1 MAEHLRRSS
10 SPRKL
15 KEGMNVR
22 DAFIKEGFSRYYLL
36 ALTNEIFEK
45 ITGYELEEGEYH
57 IGDEIDVAVVD
68 TEEVPIDGVIVGFAV
83 AKTAYAE
90 ELADMNLKFLNIV
103 ETKDGIQFG
112 EIVGMKS
119 DFYPVSIQEIR
130 DIVE

>member
-10 SPRKL
+10 FPRRL
-15 KEGMNVR
+15 REGRNVR
-22 DAFIKEGFSRYYLL
+22 DAFIREGFSRYYLL

-45 ITGYELEEGEYH
+45 ITGYELEEGEYR
-57 IGDEIDVAVVD
+57 IGDEIDVAVD
-68 TEEVPIDGVIVGFAV
+68 TEEVTIDGLIVGFAV

-103 ETKDGIQFG
+103 ETRDGIQFG
-112 EIVGMKS
+112 EIIGMSS
-119 DFYPVSIQEIR
+119 DFYPISIQEIR

>member
-10 SPRKL
+10 SSRRL
-15 KEGMNVR
+15 KEGRNVR
-22 DAFIKEGFSRYYLL
+22 DAFVKEGFSRYYLL

-45 ITGYELEEGEYH
+45 ITGYELEEGEYR
-57 IGDEIDVAVVD
+57 IGDEIDITIG
-68 TEEVPIDGVIVGFAV
+68 TEEIPIDGIIVGFAV
-83 AKTAYAE
+83 AKTAYAA
-90 ELADMNLKFLNIV
+90 ELADMNLNFLNIV
-103 ETKDGIQFG
+103 ETAEGIQFG

>member
-10 SPRKL
+10 SPRRL
-15 KEGMNVR
+15 KEGKNVR
-22 DAFIKEGFSRYYLL
+22 DAFVKEGFSRYYLL

-45 ITGYELEEGEYH
+45 ITGYELEEGEYR
-57 IGDEIDVAVVD
+57 IGDEIDITIG
-68 TEEVPIDGVIVGFAV
+68 TEEIPIDGVIVGFAV
-83 AKTAYAE
+83 AKTAYAA
-90 ELADMNLKFLNIV
+90 ELADMNLNFLNIV
-103 ETKDGIQFG
+103 ETAEGIQFG

>member
-10 SPRKL
+10 SPRRL

-45 ITGYELEEGEYH
+45 ITGYELEEGEYR
-57 IGDEIDVAVVD
+57 IGDEIDVAVD
-68 TEEVPIDGVIVGFAV
+68 TEEVTIDGVIVGFAV

-103 ETKDGIQFG
+103 ETRDGIQFG
-112 EIVGMKS
+112 EIIGMSS

>member
-1 MAEHLRRSS
+1 MAEHLGRSS

-45 ITGYELEEGEYH
+45 ITGYELEEGEYR
-57 IGDEIDVAVVD
+57 IGDEINI
-68 TEEVPIDGVIVGFAV
+68 TIGPEEILIDGVIVGFAI
-83 AKTAYAE
+83 AKTAYAA
-90 ELADMNLKFLNIV
+90 ELADMNLNFLNIV
-103 ETKDGIQFG
+103 ETAEGIQFG

>member
-10 SPRKL
+10 SSRRL
-15 KEGMNVR
+15 KEGRNVR

-36 ALTNEIFEK
+36 ALTNEIFER
-45 ITGYELEEGEYH
+45 ITGYELEEGEYC
-57 IGDEIDVAVVD
+57 IGDEIDVAVD
-68 TEEVPIDGVIVGFAV
+68 TEEVTIDGLIVEFAV

-103 ETKDGIQFG
+103 ETRDGIQFG
-112 EIVGMKS
+112 EIIGMSS

>member
-1 MAEHLRRSS
+1 MTKHLRRSD
-10 SPRKL
+10 SPRRL
-15 KEGMNVR
+15 KEGRNVR
-22 DAFIKEGFSRYYLL
+22 DAFVKEGFSRYYLL

-45 ITGYELEEGEYH
+45 ITGYELEEGEYR
-57 IGDEIDVAVVD
+57 IGDEIDVAVD
-68 TEEVPIDGVIVGFAV
+68 TEEVTIDGVIVGFAV

-103 ETKDGIQFG
+103 ETRDGIQFG
-112 EIVGMKS
+112 EIIGVSS

>member
-10 SPRKL
+10 SPRRL

-57 IGDEIDVAVVD
+57 IGDEIDV
-68 TEEVPIDGVIVGFAV
+68 TTGPEEVSIDGFIVGFAV
-83 AKTAYAE
+83 AKTAYAA
-90 ELADMNLKFLNIV
+90 ELADMNLNFLNIV
-103 ETKDGIQFG
+103 ETAEGIQFG

>member
-45 ITGYELEEGEYH
+45 ITGYELEEGEYR
-57 IGDEIDVAVVD
+57 IGDEIDI
-68 TEEVPIDGVIVGFAV
+68 TIGPEEIPIDGVIVGFAV
-83 AKTAYAE
+83 AKTAYAA
-90 ELADMNLKFLNIV
+90 ELADMNLNFLNIV
-103 ETKDGIQFG
+103 ETAEGIQFG
-112 EIVGMKS
+112 EIIGMKS

>member
-10 SPRKL
+10 SSRRL
-15 KEGMNVR
+15 KEGRNVR
-22 DAFIKEGFSRYYLL
+22 DAFVKEGFSRYYLL

-45 ITGYELEEGEYH
+45 ITGYELEEGEYR
-57 IGDEIDVAVVD
+57 IGDEIDVAVD
-68 TEEVPIDGVIVGFAV
+68 TEEVTIDGVIVGFAV

-90 ELADMNLKFLNIV
+90 ELADMNLNFLNIV
-103 ETKDGIQFG
+103 ETRDGIQFG
-112 EIVGMKS
+112 EIIGMSS

>member
-10 SPRKL
+10 SSRRL
-15 KEGMNVR
+15 REGRNVR

-45 ITGYELEEGEYH
+45 ITGYELEEGEYR
-57 IGDEIDVAVVD
+57 IGDEIDVAVD
-68 TEEVPIDGVIVGFAV
+68 TEEVTIDGVIVGFAV

-112 EIVGMKS
+112 EIIGMSS

>member
-45 ITGYELEEGEYH
+45 ITGYELEEGEYR
-57 IGDEIDVAVVD
+57 IGDEIDI
-68 TEEVPIDGVIVGFAV
+68 TTGPEEVSIDGFIVGFAI
-83 AKTAYAE
+83 AKTAYAA
-90 ELADMNLKFLNIV
+90 ELADMNLNFLNIV
-103 ETKDGIQFG
+103 ETAEGIQFG

>member
-10 SPRKL
+10 SPRRL
-15 KEGMNVR
+15 REGRNVR
-22 DAFIKEGFSRYYLL
+22 DAFIREGFSRYYLL

-45 ITGYELEEGEYH
+45 ITGYELEEGEYR
-57 IGDEIDVAVVD
+57 IGDEIDVAVD
-68 TEEVPIDGVIVGFAV
+68 TEEVTIDGLIVGFAV

-103 ETKDGIQFG
+103 ETRDGIQFG
-112 EIVGMKS
+112 EIIGMSS
-119 DFYPVSIQEIR
+119 DFYPISIQEIR

>member
-10 SPRKL
+10 SPRRL
-15 KEGMNVR
+15 KEGRNVR

-57 IGDEIDVAVVD
+57 IGDEIDVAVD
-68 TEEVPIDGVIVGFAV
+68 TEEVTIDGTIVGFAV

-90 ELADMNLKFLNIV
+90 ELADMNLNFLNIV
-103 ETKDGIQFG
+103 ETRDGIQFG
-112 EIVGMKS
+112 EIIGVS
-119 DFYPVSIQEIR
+119 NDFYPVSIQEIR